1 MKFMIRLLIVLILII
16 LIFIIFR
23 NKRKNL
29 YTKSDIYK
37 KIILILIIAGI
48 LFFLATS
55 GRFIL
60 PQILQ
65 IFKMILPLLTKFI
78 GI

>member
-1 MKFMIRLLIVLILII
+1 MIRFTIVIIIILVILII
-16 LIFIIFR
+16 LRSRSEKIRDISKKNYRLIIISV
-23 NKRKNL
+23 L
-29 YTKSDIYK
+29 VLGL
-37 KIILILIIAGI
+37 LILI
-48 LFFLATS
+48 ATS

-65 IFKMILPLLTKFI
+65 LIKIGIPLLTKFI

>member
-1 MKFMIRLLIVLILII
+1 MCKIRKTRTS
-16 LIFIIFR
+16 R
-23 NKRKNL
+23 NTRKTRN
-29 YTKSDIYK
+29 TNHKSDIYK
-37 KIILILIIAGI
+37 KIILILIVGII
-48 LFFLATS
+48 LFILATS

-65 IFKMILPLLTKFI
+65 ILKVGLPFLTKFI